1 MLTSLSRDVEAA
13 VIHMAKSLAVEWAPK
28 GIRVNC
34 ISYVLPRRYLCCVA
48 F

>member
-1 MLTSLSRDVEAA
+1 MLFGYAIEAA

-34 ISYVLPRRYLCCVA
+34 ISYVWSENHD
-48 F
+48 